1 MTQTNNIYSFPYN
14 YKTYNYGIKPSH
26 VTQEQMNETLYKMYE
41 DWRRIYLWSDGCPE
55 PGMLRVWSGTGRY
68 KNGTCSEGIG
78 YGMLISVY
86 MATDDNHG
94 HEDFDALY
102 KYYKY
107 YTQKEHEAVS
117 EGLMGWL
124 IDSTGK
130 PVSGGAATDGD
141 LDVGF
146 ALVMAAK
153 KWKTGAYDYLAEAK
167 NQINIMME
175 EFVNQENFGIK
186 YGNVPHGTFTMSAY
200 LMTAWFKTFY
210 DVTGDE
216 RWLKVIDFSYRACKK
231 YLDLNPS
238 TGLMPYTF
246 NIFTLE
252 RRDIE
257 KDHYGWDA
265 CRVPWRFGTDYLWN
279 GTSNSPLA
287 LEGPLTNVK
296 WFYKETGGD
305 PANHVH
311 TYTLDGK
318 RKGVGQSPTMVGPM
332 AVAAMLDESQQE
344 FLNAMYD
351 YLVAIPL
358 GQESDGYFKDQL
370 EMLTLIVITGNHP
383 NMWEM

>member
-1 MTQTNNIYSFPYN
+1 MSQNIFSFPYN
-14 YKTYNYGIKPSH
+14 YKTYKHGIRPSH

-41 DWRRIYLWSDGCPE
+41 DWRKVYLWTDGCPE
-55 PGMLRVWSGTGRY
+55 PGMLRIWGGAGNY
-68 KNGTCSEGIG
+68 KNGSCSEGIG

-107 YTQKEHEAVS
+107 YTKQENGART

-124 IDSTGK
+124 IDVNGK
-130 PVSGGAATDGD
+130 PVSGVAATDGD

-146 ALVMAAK
+146 ALVLAAK

-175 EFVNQENFGIK
+175 GFVNQENFGILSSDIK
-186 YGNVPHGTFTMSAY
+186 TGKHTMSAY
-200 LMTAWFKTFY
+200 LMPAWFKTFY

-216 RWLKVIDFSYRACKK
+216 RWLKVIDFSYKALKK

-246 NIFTLE
+246 NVFTLE
-252 RRDIE
+252 LMKPER
-257 KDHYGWDA
+257 DHYGWDS
-265 CRVPWRFGTDYLWN
+265 CRTPWRFGTDYLWN
-279 GTSNSPLA
+279 GTANSPLA
-287 LEGPLTNVK
+287 YESPLTNVK

-305 PANHVH
+305 PANHVD
-311 TYTLDGK
+311 TYTLDGQK
-318 RKGVGQSPTMVGPM
+318 KGGMQTPTMVGTM

-351 YLVAIPL
+351 YLVAIPM
-358 GQESDGYFKDQL
+358 GKDDDAYFRDQI